1 MNATALIIDNLEITW
16 STIIIVLTIPAW
28 FFYSLSLYTTKD
40 GKKRTLSLFVFLPF
54 GIFFS
59 FLFCRI
65 LYWYSHQSRF
75 DGLWAAITSKEPDTF
90 SLLGII
96 PGILLACIIVRLL
109 QANKNVPEMFDG
121 LAPGTAFGIAFLYL
135 TCRYHGSCLGRMV
148 ITDENLI
155 RTPFA
160 SIASDGQGN
169 TEYRLAVYFFGFL
182 VFFLIGIL
190 TSIFYILNKSKKGC
204 TACAFLLFFSSAE
217 LVLESAR
224 YDAGYFPFNG
234 FVSIIQVASA
244 VFLVAVLIYFLIRAI
259 KRKGF
264 KAVYVLLTL
273 ATLAT
278 LGVTG
283 YLEYLVQRHGDK
295 ATMIHLGMTLSCMLM
310 SVFPLILFRLG
321 KSSRK
326 DAVASY
332 PPRRPHAAKQQNS
345 VRGRL

>member
-1 MNATALIIDNLEITW
+1 MNQTALIIGNTEITW
-16 STIIIVLTIPAW
+16 SAILIALTIPAW

-40 GKKRTLSLFVFLPF
+40 GKKRTLALFVFLPF

-75 DGLWAAITSKEPDTF
+75 ENLWAAIFSKDLDTF
-90 SLLGII
+90 SILGII
-96 PGILLACIIVRLL
+96 PGILLACVIVRLFQL
-109 QANKNVPEMFDG
+109 NKNVPEMLDG

-135 TCRYHGSCLGRMV
+135 TCRYHQSCLGRKL

-155 RTPFA
+155 RTPFTSMA
-160 SIASDGQGN
+160 LNGQGDV
-169 TEYRLAVYFFGFL
+169 EYRLAIYFLGFL
-182 VFFLIGIL
+182 AFFLIGIL
-190 TSIFYILNKSKKGC
+190 TTVFYVLHKPKKGC
-204 TACAFLLFFSSAE
+204 TACAFLLLFSSAE

-234 FVSIIQVASA
+234 FVSIIQIASA
-244 VFLVAVLIYFLIRAI
+244 VFLVAVMIYFLVRAI

-264 KAVYVLLTL
+264 KAAFVLLTV
-273 ATLAT
+273 ATLAS

-295 ATMIHLGMTLSCMLM
+295 ATLIHLGMTLSCMLM

-321 KSSRK
+321 NKKKPYKVKKASSK
-326 DAVASY
+326 
-332 PPRRPHAAKQQNS
+332 
-345 VRGRL
+345 